1 MYVLY
6 SPSNGIKFLQYISLL
21 IVFFLIVLMTV
32 GLFNLIISNTTT
44 QELKLIFSYLLTS
57 MIILFSIGFYMGC
70 RRVFR
75 PDYLISIDDTNLITY
90 QTPKNVVKQF
100 TFSDIDSIS
109 EEGPFC
115 FNLKDK
121 SAFYLP
127 FEMENDNIFFE
138 KLFHN
143 YKMEIP
149 NEELFGPL
157 NRKKNWFLTIVI
169 VILLLPFLLIPL
181 LSGNVFVIFVCL
193 IGFGFVFSLMG
204 NTELKRIN
212 PGTIEIRKYFKTTA
226 ISKTYIKE
234 VKFSRKF
241 VVLPKG
247 GGGYKHSCE
256 LITKSNEVYT
266 FKNFSMSSIDL
277 YCYLTFWT
285 NTVNQRCLTK

>member
-212 PGTIEIRKYFKTTA
+212 PGTMKLEN
-226 ISKTYIKE
+226 ISKLRQFQKLISKKLNSVENLWFY
-234 VKFSRKF
+234 
-241 VVLPKG
+241 PKG
-247 GGGYKHSCE
+247 VGG
-256 LITKSNEVYT
+256 INIV
-266 FKNFSMSSIDL
+266 
-277 YCYLTFWT
+277 
-285 NTVNQRCLTK
+285 VN

>member
-1 MYVLY
+1 
-6 SPSNGIKFLQYISLL
+6 
-21 IVFFLIVLMTV
+21 
-32 GLFNLIISNTTT
+32 
-44 QELKLIFSYLLTS
+44 
-57 MIILFSIGFYMGC
+57 
-70 RRVFR
+70 
-75 PDYLISIDDTNLITY
+75 
-90 QTPKNVVKQF
+90 
-100 TFSDIDSIS
+100 
-109 EEGPFC
+109 
-115 FNLKDK
+115 
-121 SAFYLP
+121 
-127 FEMENDNIFFE
+127 
-138 KLFHN
+138 
-143 YKMEIP
+143 MEIP